1 MTPELLLQSQ
11 KFYKALAK
19 VLEKSC
25 LSIGWD
31 YAEAYV
37 LNGDGTK
44 MVCCPVW
51 YGRPE
56 IQDKLAKFH
65 RLSQTATFPPGLC
78 LQGWVWI
85 SKQPL
90 WEEDVGALPQTV
102 YPLARQA
109 EVIGLKSALGVP
121 ILANNTVIAVL
132 LFYSQNFRK
141 EERELIEL
149 ISALSN
155 LGSMVST
162 FSVLKECG
170 FEDKEYFKQLLEN
183 VSDAIT
189 ILDVKGNILYNSP
202 SFETVFG
209 DRPEALLGKNALDF
223 IHPRDLS
230 DVKNGLRAIAQ
241 RPEISKTIV
250 AKIRHKKGGWRTYQ
264 IKGKGAKKSSGEQ
277 QIIVHSR
284 EISESKKAEGT
295 LAEEKRVSEMLI
307 ESSVDGIIAFDR
319 FYRYTVWNKAM
330 EKLSGISRNKAI
342 GKSAFEI
349 FPLLPEDNWECE
361 FFNAA
366 LAGET
371 IKVEEQTYIIPA
383 TGKEG
388 FFEVFYSP
396 LKNELGKI
404 EGGLIGVRDTTE
416 RKSSQLALQKSE
428 ELVRLFVEYT
438 PHPVAMFDRQMRYLV
453 ASRRWLTERSYNLK
467 EEEIIGRPHYEV
479 FPEEGD
485 RWKQIHE
492 ACLAG
497 VGQKCEE
504 ELIAKADGSQKWARW
519 EINPWRKSDGEIGG
533 SILAIEEISER
544 KETQKQ
550 LAEVNTKLQQVLD
563 AATEVA
569 IIATDAGGMV
579 TVFNSGAE
587 KMLGYQAS
595 KIIGK
600 ENMTLFHLPSELT
613 EKGKETTV
621 QVGRTMDGFDVVVE
635 EARQGIFAPREWT
648 YLRKDGTHLLASV
661 VVTTKRD
668 GEGKIAGFLGIATD
682 ITEQKQS
689 QRELKEAEAAIRSLY
704 QVASDPKLNFDE
716 RLQRLLAMGRMRFK
730 TEIGMLS
737 RIEGD
742 RYEIIAAQVP
752 PGFPF
757 SLNAGDG
764 MELRQ
769 TFCSETITRDEPIS
783 FEAAG
788 NSEWR
793 SHAAYSTF
801 FKLEAYIGVR
811 VVAEGKVHGSL
822 CFSSPR
828 RREQKFKA
836 SDRQFLELMAQWV
849 GNEIERN
856 NSKATLERQIQQAML
871 QKQLTEEIRSTLDSQ
886 EIFQTAV
893 KPIGETF
900 GVNRC
905 LIYNYVMEPSRH
917 LQLVAQYLEAGYQS
931 VEGMS
936 VLVDRNSQVEELLAE
951 DAAIASEDAR
961 SHPTIAMAETDMCC
975 LLDVKSVLAARTS
988 YRGKANGVIALHQ
1001 CDRQRHWSTEE
1012 IELLESVAAQVG
1024 IALAQASYLEREKQ
1038 QSVELKSENQELEK
1052 AKQEAEMA
1060 NRAKSEFLAMM
1071 SHEIR
1076 TPMNAIVGMTGLLLD
1091 TTLESNQRDFVETIR
1106 NSSDSLLTIINDI
1119 LDFAKIE
1126 SGKLELEEQPFNLRR
1141 CIESALDLVA
1151 SIASAKGLE
1160 LAYLIPPQTTEALVG
1175 DVTRLRQILANLLSN
1190 AVKFTEQGEVIVSV
1204 NMGGSP
1210 PAPLGK
1216 GGEER
1221 EEGLSPLGK
1230 GGEERPALLGK
1241 GGEER
1246 PAPPAP
1252 LGKGGEERPAS
1263 LGKGGEERP
1272 APLGKGGGDVMEK
1285 IEFSVR
1291 DTGIGIPKERLGR
1304 LFQPF
1309 SQVDASMTRKYGGT
1323 GLGLA
1328 ISKRLCEAM
1337 GGQMWVE
1344 SQVGKGTTFYFTIVA
1359 RATEHQKDVD
1369 LQVPRPEL
1377 RGKRLLAVDDN
1388 ATNRKII
1395 SLQAESWGMLV
1406 KAVDSGA
1413 AALALLRQ
1421 KRDFDLA
1428 ILDMQMPEMD
1438 GLSLAVQIQ
1447 SMPAYANLPLVMLS
1461 SVGKLTSE
1469 EIGGRVSFA
1478 AFLSKPIKQSQLYE
1492 VLVSVLAS
1500 QPVAV
1505 KVQKKEHQP
1514 LFDRHLGSELPLR
1527 ILVVEDVAV
1536 NQKVAVLSLERLGY
1550 RADVANNGIEALE
1563 GVRRQHYDL
1572 IFMDVQMPEMDGLE
1586 ATRRICKMFDRSRRP
1601 WIIAMTAHA
1610 MEGDREECLEAGMND
1625 YISKPVRAEALVKA
1639 LFRYQEQK
1647 KLEKMYDISASSSQG
1662 RGNGRGSTVVDVNAQ
1677 QEEDLEGMR
1686 GESRN
1691 GGTDDRQDACP
1702 TGETSI
1708 NGKQGREAL
1717 RAASRSMSRSETPS
1731 SERKKPLPLS
1741 MPAIDEQVFESLREE
1756 VGGGDG
1762 EFVAEAI
1769 ESYLEEAPPRI
1780 EAIASSVAAQDAVAL
1795 RNSAHAL
1802 KSLSLTMGANGLAQ
1816 LCGELEAMGRV
1827 GTTAGAGE
1835 LVEQLEPEY
1844 NRVVSVLKLKHP
1856 RWQNDEC

>member
-1 MTPELLLQSQ
+1 MTPERLLQSQ
-11 KFYKALAK
+11 EFYNALAK
-19 VLEKSC
+19 VLEKGC

-44 MVCCPVW
+44 MVCSPVW

-56 IQDKLAKFH
+56 IQNKLAKFH

-85 SKQPL
+85 SKQPQ

-109 EVIGLKSALGVP
+109 EVIGLKSALGIP

-132 LFYSQNFRK
+132 LFYSQNLRK

-149 ISALSN
+149 ISAFSD

-183 VSDAIT
+183 ASDAIT
-189 ILDVKGNILYNSP
+189 ILDYKGNILYNSP

-209 DRPEALLGKNALDF
+209 DRPEALLGKNALNF

-230 DVKNGLRAIAQ
+230 DVKDGLRAIAQ
-241 RPEISKTIV
+241 RPEITQTIK
-250 AKIRHKKGGWRTYQ
+250 ARICHKKDGWRTYQ
-264 IKGKGAKKSSGEQ
+264 IKGKGAKKSSGEK

-284 EISESKKAEGT
+284 EISESKKKDKG
-295 LAEEKRVSEMLI
+295 LSEMLI
-307 ESSVDGIIAFDR
+307 ESSIDGIVAFDR
-319 FYRYTVWNKAM
+319 FYRYAVWNQAM
-330 EKLSGISRNKAI
+330 EELSGIGRNEAM

-349 FPLLPEDNWECE
+349 FPLLPKDNWECE

-396 LKNELGKI
+396 LKNELGKV
-404 EGGLIGVRDTTE
+404 EGGLVVVRDTTE
-416 RKSSQLALQKSE
+416 RKRSQLALQKSE

-453 ASRRWLTERSYNLK
+453 ASRRWLAERGCNLK

-485 RWKQIHE
+485 RWKQIHD

-504 ELIAKADGSQKWARW
+504 ELIIKADGSQGWARW
-519 EINPWRKSDGEIGG
+519 EINPWQKSDGEIGG
-533 SILAIEEISER
+533 SILAIEEISDR

-569 IIATDAGGMV
+569 IIATDGGGTV

-587 KMLGYQAS
+587 KMLGYEAS
-595 KIIGK
+595 EIVGK

-613 EKGKETTV
+613 EKGKEMTV
-621 QVGRTMDGFDVVVE
+621 QAGRTMDGFDVIVE
-635 EARQGIFAPREWT
+635 EACQGIFAPREWT
-648 YLRKDGTHLLASV
+648 YLRKDGSHLLANL
-661 VVTTKRD
+661 VVTTTGD
-668 GEGKIAGFLGIATD
+668 GDGKVAGFLGIATD
-682 ITEQKQS
+682 ITEQKQT

-742 RYEIIAAQVP
+742 RYEIMAAQVL

-769 TFCSETITRDEPIS
+769 TFCSETITREEPIS

-788 NSEWR
+788 NSEWK
-793 SHAAYSTF
+793 SHPAYSTF

-828 RREQKFKA
+828 RREEKFKA

-856 NSKATLERQIQQAML
+856 NSKAALERQIQQAML
-871 QKQLTEEIRSTLDSQ
+871 QKRLTEEIRSTLDSQ
-886 EIFQTAV
+886 EIFQIAV
-893 KPIGETF
+893 KPIGQTF

-905 LIYNYVMEPSRH
+905 LIYNYLREPRRH

-936 VLVDRNSQVEELLAE
+936 VLVEGNSQVEELLGE
-951 DAAIASEDAR
+951 DGAIASEDVR
-961 SHPTIAMAETDMCC
+961 SHPMIIMAETDMCC
-975 LLDVKSVLAARTS
+975 LVDVKSVLAARTS
-988 YRGKANGVIALHQ
+988 YRGEANGVIALHQ

-1012 IELLESVAAQVG
+1012 IDLLESVAGQVG

-1052 AKQEAEMA
+1052 AKKEAEMA

-1106 NSSDSLLTIINDI
+1106 NSSDTLLTIINDI

-1160 LAYLIPPQTTEALVG
+1160 LAYLIPPQATEALVG
-1175 DVTRLRQILANLLSN
+1175 DVTRLRQVLANLLSN
-1190 AVKFTEQGEVIVSV
+1190 AVKFTEKGEVIVSV
-1204 NMGGSP
+1204 IDGGGSP
-1210 PAPLGK
+1210 LAK
-1216 GGEER
+1216 DGGE
-1221 EEGLSPLGK
+1221 P
-1230 GGEERPALLGK
+1230 
-1241 GGEER
+1241 
-1246 PAPPAP
+1246 
-1252 LGKGGEERPAS
+1252 
-1263 LGKGGEERP
+1263 
-1272 APLGKGGGDVMEK
+1272 MEK

-1291 DTGIGIPKERLGR
+1291 DTGIGIPKERLGL

-1344 SQVGKGTTFYFTIVA
+1344 SEVGKGTTFYFTIVA
-1359 RATEHQKDVD
+1359 QATEHQTEVD
-1369 LQVPRPEL
+1369 LQMPRPEL
-1377 RGKRLLAVDDN
+1377 KGKRLLAVDDN

-1421 KRDFDLA
+1421 KTDFDLA

-1447 SMPAYANLPLVMLS
+1447 SMPTYKNLPLVMLS
-1461 SVGKLTSE
+1461 SVGKLSFE
-1469 EIGGRVSFA
+1469 EIGGRASFA

-1500 QPVAV
+1500 QPVSV
-1505 KVQKKEHQP
+1505 KVEKREHQP
-1514 LFDRHLGSELPLR
+1514 LFDRRLGSELPLR

-1625 YISKPVRAEALVKA
+1625 YISKPVRAEALTKA

-1647 KLEKMYDISASSSQG
+1647 KLEKIYDFSVGGSPG
-1662 RGNGRGSTVVDVNAQ
+1662 KENGGGSTVVDVNSQ
-1677 QEEDLEGMR
+1677 REEDEEIVR
-1686 GESRN
+1686 VTGETPVLRDRMT
-1691 GGTDDRQDACP
+1691 GETPVLRQDAFP
-1702 TGETSI
+1702 TGKKSI
-1708 NGKQGREAL
+1708 NGKEERKAL
-1717 RAASRSMSRSETPS
+1717 RVASRSMSRSETPS
-1731 SERKKPLPLS
+1731 PERKKPLPLS

-1780 EAIASSVAAQDAVAL
+1780 EAIAKAVAAKDAVAL

-1802 KSLSLTMGANGLAQ
+1802 KSLSLTMGANALAQ

-1827 GTTAGAGE
+1827 GTTASTGE

-1844 NRVVSVLKLKHP
+1844 KRVVSVLKLKHP
-1856 RWQNDEC
+1856 RWQNDES